1 MALSKQTRDLRD
13 SSLYPSIYTDRFKND
28 FSPMDT
34 RLKNSSKNV
43 WELKFVIEKTA
54 QELLLGKVAVLFLL
68 E

>member
-1 MALSKQTRDLRD
+1 
-13 SSLYPSIYTDRFKND
+13 
-28 FSPMDT
+28 MDT

-54 QELLLGKVAVLFLL
+54 HELLLGKVAVLFLL